1 MDEKNPQ
8 ALSKAYKSVVRM
20 LSLAKEYGITADM
33 TDEAKDAVI
42 EKLSDLKEAQDD
54 SGSVSRKDIEKGQEY
69 YVNYIIE
76 LLKLPDMKAR
86 LNHEYDQLFADVAT
100 EDEMIRALEAMA

>member
-54 SGSVSRKDIEKGQEY
+54 SGKMTRKDIEKGQEF
-69 YVNYIIE
+69 YVEYIQY

-86 LNHEYDQLFADVAT
+86 LNHEYEALFADVAT